1 MQKLESIAE
10 RIRRDF
16 DARTAA
22 RDKALATARQLTR
35 ACSLAIRAAHR
46 LETDTSTRLSAGT
59 STRLSAG
66 TSTRLSAGTSTRLS
80 AGTSTRLSAGTSTR
94 LSAGTS
100 TRLSAGEMAGQLS
113 EARSLADALRAE
125 LQGYPDLFHAGYTQD
140 ALKEFVEANATCAL
154 IQNQSLPTPE
164 ELGVGGATYLNGLA
178 EVVGELR
185 RRTLDILRHGY
196 SQEAERLLGLM
207 DDIYGVLVSM
217 DYPDAITSGLRRQ
230 TDVARSIIEKTRG
243 DITFSL
249 RGEHLEQ
256 AIGKLIVQLNGEQAR
271 VGKEAGAFVA
281 QGEDD

>member
-1 MQKLESIAE
+1 MQKLESITE
-10 RIRRDF
+10 QIRHDF

-22 RDKALATARQLTR
+22 RDKALSTARQLTR

-46 LETDTSTRLSAGT
+46 LETDG
-59 STRLSAG
+59 
-66 TSTRLSAGTSTRLS
+66 
-80 AGTSTRLSAGTSTR
+80 
-94 LSAGTS
+94 
-100 TRLSAGEMAGQLS
+100 MAGQLA

-125 LQGYPDLFHAGYTQD
+125 LQTYPDLFHAGYTQD

-256 AIGKLIVQLNGEQAR
+256 AIGKLIGQLNGGQDEA
-271 VGKEAGAFVA
+271 GKEAGMFVA
-281 QGEDD
+281 REDE